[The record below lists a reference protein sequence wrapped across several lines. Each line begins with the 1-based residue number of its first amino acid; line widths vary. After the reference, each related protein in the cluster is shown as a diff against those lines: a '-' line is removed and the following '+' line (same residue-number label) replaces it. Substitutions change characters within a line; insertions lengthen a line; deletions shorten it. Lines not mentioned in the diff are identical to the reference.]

1 MNTQEL
7 TKHVGRTLLGVIA
20 MLGIGLAL
28 SSPAQAQ
35 SSENPNFN
43 KDARNSESITAQQYR
58 EAELKSHFNQIYQYR
73 YMPFSYGT
81 RPGGGL
87 EAKLKVTNHSSN
99 EIRFVSWVVSFTD
112 PITGALI
119 STREVTSKSKIAP
132 GKEKTLKKTLAV
144 PRLVRV
150 SAKDGKAHSVLPKMT
165 SALTNVT
172 YADGTT
178 STTP

>member
-7 TKHVGRTLLGVIA
+7 TKRLGRTLLGVIA
-20 MLGIGLAL
+20 TLGIGLAL
-28 SSPAQAQ
+28 SSSAQAQ
-35 SSENPNFN
+35 SDSVRYN
-43 KDARNSESITAQQYR
+43 KDARNSESIGAQQSR
-58 EAELKSHFNQIYQYR
+58 EIELNNHFNRQYHYS
-73 YMPFSYGT
+73 YMPFPYAT
-81 RPGGGL
+81 RPGSGL

-112 PITGALI
+112 PITGAI
-119 STREVTSKSKIAP
+119 VSTREVTSKSKIAP
-132 GKEKTLKKTLAV
+132 GKEKTLKKTLSV

-150 SAKDGKAHSVLPKMT
+150 TAKDGKARAVLPKVK
-165 SALTNVT
+165 SALINVT